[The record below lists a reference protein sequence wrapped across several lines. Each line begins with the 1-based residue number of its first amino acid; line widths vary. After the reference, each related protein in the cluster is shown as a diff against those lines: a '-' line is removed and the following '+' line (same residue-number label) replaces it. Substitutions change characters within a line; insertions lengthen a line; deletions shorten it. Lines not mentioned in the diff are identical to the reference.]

1 MSSNLSGIVY
11 INGKFCD
18 AKEASISPF
27 DRGFIFGDGIYE
39 VVPVV
44 NGKLVDR
51 ADFWER
57 FERSLAAIELKL
69 PMSKEK
75 YEEVF
80 YEVIKRNGI
89 VEGGIYTQVTRG
101 VAMRDFDFPVG
112 LEETCF
118 VFAYPKEIFNNPDAT
133 KGIEIVSL
141 PEIRWKRRDIK
152 SVSLLAQCI
161 SKHEAHKMGAD
172 ECFLVEDGF
181 VTECSSSSA
190 FIIKNGELIT
200 KPLSNEILPGIRRKV
215 ILGFAGEAGLKVV
228 ERKFSMEEVY
238 DADEAFISAATLMLL
253 PVVKADGR
261 PIGGGKVGKFVPILR
276 QMYANRLKK
285 EAGIL

>member
-11 INGKFCD
+11 INGEFCD
-18 AKEASISPF
+18 AKDAKISPF

-44 NGKLVDR
+44 AGKLVDR

-57 FERSLAAIELKL
+57 FERSLAQIELTL
-69 PMSKEK
+69 PLPKEK

-80 YEVIKRNGI
+80 YEIIKRNGI
-89 VEGGIYTQVTRG
+89 TEGGIYTQVTRG
-101 VAMRDFDFPVG
+101 VAMRDFDYPVG

-118 VFAYPKEIFNNPDAT
+118 VFGYQKAIFDNPDAQ
-133 KGIEIVSL
+133 KGVEIVSL
-141 PEIRWKRRDIK
+141 PDIRWKRRDIK
-152 SVSLLAQCI
+152 SVSLLAQCMA
-161 SKHEAHKMGAD
+161 KHEAHKRGAY
-172 ECFLVEDGF
+172 ECFMTENGF

-190 FIIKNGELIT
+190 FIIKNAELIT

-215 ILGFAGEAGLKVV
+215 ILGFAHKAGLKVV
-228 ERKFSMEEVY
+228 EREFSMDEVY
-238 DADEAFISAATLMLL
+238 EADEAFLSAATLMLL
-253 PVVKADGR
+253 PIIKADGK

-276 QMYANRLKK
+276 QMYAEHLKK

>member
-1 MSSNLSGIVY
+1 
-11 INGKFCD
+11 
-18 AKEASISPF
+18 
-27 DRGFIFGDGIYE
+27 
-39 VVPVV
+39 
-44 NGKLVDR
+44 
-51 ADFWER
+51 
-57 FERSLAAIELKL
+57 
-69 PMSKEK
+69 MSKEK

-101 VAMRDFDFPVG
+101 VAM
-112 LEETCF
+112 
-118 VFAYPKEIFNNPDAT
+118 YPKEIFNNPDAT

-253 PVVKADGR
+253 PVIKADGK

>member
-1 MSSNLSGIVY
+1 MSDINGIVY

-44 NGKLVDR
+44 NAKLVDR
-51 ADFWER
+51 ENFWGR
-57 FERSLAAIELKL
+57 FERSLSQIELKL
-69 PMSKEK
+69 PLSKEK

-80 YEVIKRNGI
+80 YEIIKQNNI
-89 VEGGIYTQVTRG
+89 KEGGIYTQVTRG
-101 VAMRDFDFPVG
+101 VAMRDFDFPTN
-112 LEETCF
+112 LEPTCF
-118 VFAYPKEIFNNPDAT
+118 VFGYEKVIFDNPDAK

-141 PEIRWKRRDIK
+141 PDIRWKRRDIK
-152 SVSLLAQCI
+152 SISLLAQCMA
-161 SKHEAHKMGAD
+161 KHEAHKRGAY
-172 ECFLVEDGF
+172 ECFMVENGF

-190 FIIKNGELIT
+190 FIIKDNVLIT

-215 ILGFAGEAGLKVV
+215 ILSFAHEAGLKIC
-228 ERKFSMEEVY
+228 EREFSMQEVY
-238 DADEAFISAATLMLL
+238 NADEAFISAATLILL
-253 PVVKADGR
+253 PVIKADGKL
-261 PIGGGKVGKFVPILR
+261 INGGKIGKFAPILR
-276 QMYANRLKK
+276 EMYVERLKK

>member
-1 MSSNLSGIVY
+1 
-11 INGKFCD
+11 
-18 AKEASISPF
+18 
-27 DRGFIFGDGIYE
+27 
-39 VVPVV
+39 
-44 NGKLVDR
+44 
-51 ADFWER
+51 
-57 FERSLAAIELKL
+57 
-69 PMSKEK
+69 MSKEK

-253 PVVKADGR
+253 PVIKADGK